1 MTYSGGG
8 YGQQPGQ
15 GGYGQPDYSQQGYGQ
30 QGFGQPG
37 QQGYG
42 QPAQQPAQQGGYGQ
56 QPAQQGYGQQP
67 DYSQQGY
74 GQQGYGQGYPQQQ
87 GYGQQYG
94 GFPQAPAA
102 PSKPLDLALVLS
114 IATAALGVITFL
126 LGFLT
131 FSDSSTEI
139 LGRTFDGAVNAFT
152 GPPLTALT
160 LALAAGVAAGLSLI
174 SKGNTGRTPAA
185 ALAVAGFISLLFG
198 LFTWE
203 NLVYGYWIALVFSL
217 FTAAAAV
224 VLVLVDAGIVKN
236 PAAAETATA
245 DAAATPR
252 RDRCSGHRRAVG
264 PVEPGRP
271 YRGPGPAGAAGPA
284 GAGPVAVALLRR
296 LPGAGL
302 VGLPGSRLDP
312 VDPRGPGHDGL
323 PVERTVQP
331 GRLGLR
337 RRGDHRLRPGLHR
350 QHAGVRQPV
359 DAAVRLAL
367 VRGREQAAG
376 SVVPAS
382 GAPEPPSATAMSQW

>member
-30 QGFGQPG
+30 QGFGQPGQPG

-87 GYGQQYG
+87 GHGQQYG

-185 ALAVAGFISLLFG
+185 ALALALRIGVNHGGDSDSTASLAGQLLGARHGVA
-198 LFTWE
+198 
-203 NLVYGYWIALVFSL
+203 
-217 FTAAAAV
+217 
-224 VLVLVDAGIVKN
+224 VLGR
-236 PAAAETATA
+236 A
-245 DAAATPR
+245 DAA
-252 RDRCSGHRRAVG
+252 
-264 PVEPGRP
+264 
-271 YRGPGPAGAAGPA
+271 
-284 GAGPVAVALLRR
+284 
-296 LPGAGL
+296 
-302 VGLPGSRLDP
+302 
-312 VDPRGPGHDGL
+312 
-323 PVERTVQP
+323 
-331 GRLGLR
+331 
-337 RRGDHRLRPGLHR
+337 
-350 QHAGVRQPV
+350 V
-359 DAAVRLAL
+359 DAEAAASAVPGWIRERDVLAEAVRRW
-367 VRGREQAAG
+367 V
-376 SVVPAS
+376 
-382 GAPEPPSATAMSQW
+382 GATS